1 MGREEGQPSAGS
13 PRTLGTTLSQAWWG
27 LKEIAP
33 EDPGARV
40 GGAAGKRASFFCTSR
55 LSGLFKLKVLH
66 SQGADD
72 TLIEGLV
79 PADQWPWLCP
89 VIAQPYKVSD
99 VY

>member
-1 MGREEGQPSAGS
+1 MPLKTPGRGWGVP
-13 PRTLGTTLSQAWWG
+13 LGKG
-27 LKEIAP
+27 LLC
-33 EDPGARV
+33 
-40 GGAAGKRASFFCTSR
+40 FCTSR

-79 PADQWPWLCP
+79 PADQRPWLCP